1 MEGNV
6 TTLTT
11 SGTNPDLDP
20 VPIRVGLSA
29 CLRGDEVRFNGG
41 HSRQRYL
48 TDTLGQFF
56 EFVTACPEV
65 EAGMGVPRP
74 TVRLVAMGDK
84 IRVIDPKNDIDWTA
98 AMEDH
103 AVGRVSMVDDYQLSG
118 FILKSKS
125 PSCGVSRVKV
135 FAENGMPTYNG
146 RGVFTTELLRRYPR
160 LPVEEEGR
168 LNDPSLRENFV
179 ERVFAYYRLRQVFKA
194 RWTVGSIVEFHT
206 NEKLLLRAHHE
217 VSYRK
222 LGRLVA
228 EAKAMPRAA
237 FAAAYQQGFMDGMGY
252 KSTVRKHANV
262 LEHMLGYLRDTG
274 DDLARRQARSAID
287 DYRNG
292 LVPLIVPMTLFS
304 YFAAQYDIGY
314 LARQSY
320 LNPHP
325 KELMLRNH
333 V

>member
-1 MEGNV
+1 V
-6 TTLTT
+6 TQ
-11 SGTNPDLDP
+11 NDDIA
-20 VPIRVGLSA
+20 IRVGLSA
-29 CLRGDEVRFNGG
+29 CLAGDEVRFNGG

-56 EFVTACPEV
+56 EFVTTCPEI
-65 EAGMGVPRP
+65 EAGMTVPRP
-74 TVRLVAMGDK
+74 TVRLVNSGGR

-98 AMEDH
+98 AMENH
-103 AVGRVSMVDDYQLSG
+103 AIGKVSMVNDHQLSG

-125 PSCGVSRVKV
+125 PSCGVERVKLYNESGQSQ
-135 FAENGMPTYNG
+135 ANG
-146 RGVFTTELLRRYPR
+146 RGIFAAELIRRYPW

-168 LNDPSLRENFV
+168 LNDPTLRENFV
-179 ERVFAYYRLRQVFKA
+179 ERVFAYHRLKGLFKR
-194 RWTVGSIVEFHT
+194 RWTIGAVVDFHT

-217 VSYRK
+217 ATYREM
-222 LGRLVA
+222 GRLVA
-228 EAKAMPRAA
+228 GAKVMPRAA
-237 FAAAYQQGFMDGMGY
+237 FAAEYQTAFMKAMSY
-252 KSTVRKHANV
+252 KSTVRKHTNV

-274 DDLARRQARSAID
+274 DEDARVQARTAIA
-287 DYRNG
+287 DYRSG
-292 LVPLIVPMTLFS
+292 LVPLVVPMTLFS
-304 YFAAQYDIGY
+304 YLAKRYGIDY

>member
-1 MEGNV
+1 MSVDDEA
-6 TTLTT
+6 
-11 SGTNPDLDP
+11 S
-20 VPIRVGLSA
+20 PIRIGLSA
-29 CLRGDEVRFNGG
+29 CLKGDEVRFNGG

-74 TVRLVAMGDK
+74 TVRLASLGDK

-103 AVGRVSMVDDYQLSG
+103 AVSRVSMVDDYQLSG

-125 PSCGVSRVKV
+125 PSCGVERVKV
-135 FAENGMPTYNG
+135 YAENGMPQYNG
-146 RGVFTTELLRRYPR
+146 RGVFTAELMRRYPR

-168 LNDPSLRENFV
+168 LNDPGLRENFV
-179 ERVFAYYRLRQVFKA
+179 ERVFAYHRLRGTFG
-194 RWTVGSIVEFHT
+194 RSWTVGSIVDFHT

-217 VSYRK
+217 VTYRE

-228 EAKAMPRAA
+228 KASDMPRAA
-237 FAAAYQQGFMDGMGY
+237 FAAEYQQGFMKAMGY
-252 KSTVRKHANV
+252 KSTVRKHTNV
-262 LEHMLGYLRDTG
+262 LEHMLGHLRDTG
-274 DDLARRQARSAID
+274 DEVARQQARSAIE

-292 LVPLIVPMTLFS
+292 LVPLIVPVTLFS
-304 YFAAQYDIGY
+304 FLAARYDIEY
-314 LARQSY
+314 LTRQSY
-320 LNPHP
+320 LKPHP

>member
-1 MEGNV
+1 MDSGDESMEA
-6 TTLTT
+6 
-11 SGTNPDLDP
+11 
-20 VPIRVGLSA
+20 IRIGLSA

-56 EFVTACPEV
+56 EYVTVCPEV
-65 EAGMGVPRP
+65 EVGMGVPRP
-74 TVRLVAMGDK
+74 TVRLVSLGDK
-84 IRVIDPKNDIDWTA
+84 IRVVDPKNEIDWTA

-103 AVGRVSMVDDYQLSG
+103 AVRRAAVVEERELSG

-125 PSCGVSRVKV
+125 PTCGVWRVKV
-135 FAENGMPTYNG
+135 YSEGGMPNMKG
-146 RGVFTTELLRRYPR
+146 RGVFTEELLRRYPR

-168 LNDPSLRENFV
+168 LNDPALRENFV
-179 ERVFAYYRLRQVFKA
+179 ERVFAYHRLRKAFKA

-206 NEKLLLRAHHE
+206 QEKLLLRAHHE
-217 VSYRK
+217 ATYRK
-222 LGRLVA
+222 LGQLVA
-228 EAKAMPRAA
+228 AAKSMPRPA
-237 FAAAYQQGFMDGMGY
+237 FAAEYQQGFMDAMGY
-252 KSTVRKHANV
+252 KTTVRKHTNV
-262 LEHMLGYLRDTG
+262 LEHMLGYLRNTG
-274 DDLARRQARSAID
+274 DETGRQEAYGAIQ

-292 LVPLIVPMTLFS
+292 LVPLVVPMTLFS
-304 YFAAQYDIGY
+304 YLARRHNIDY
-314 LARQSY
+314 LLRQSY

>member
-1 MEGNV
+1 MAEHNDH
-6 TTLTT
+6 T
-11 SGTNPDLDP
+11 
-20 VPIRVGLSA
+20 IRVGLSA
-29 CLRGDEVRFNGG
+29 CLAGDEVRFNGG

-56 EFVTACPEV
+56 EFVTTCPEV
-65 EAGMGVPRP
+65 EAGMTVPRP
-74 TVRLVAMGDK
+74 TVRLVNDDGR
-84 IRVIDPKNDIDWTA
+84 IRVIDPKNDVDWTA

-103 AVGRVSMVDDYQLSG
+103 AVDRVSMVSDQQLSG

-125 PSCGVSRVKV
+125 PSCGVERVKV
-135 FAENGMPTYNG
+135 YHDNGMPQMTG
-146 RGVFTTELLRRYPR
+146 RGVFATELLRRYPW

-179 ERVFAYYRLRQVFKA
+179 ERVFAYHRLRRLFQA
-194 RWTVGSIVEFHT
+194 RWTVGQVVDFHT
-206 NEKLLLRAHHE
+206 DEKLLLRAHSE
-217 VSYRK
+217 VSYRE

-228 EAKAMPRAA
+228 GAKAMPRPA
-237 FAAAYQQGFMDGMGY
+237 FAAEYQTGFMKAMSY
-252 KSTVRKHANV
+252 KTTVRKHTNV
-262 LEHMLGYLRDTG
+262 LEHMLGYLRATG
-274 DDLARRQARSAID
+274 DADARQQTRTAID

-292 LVPLIVPMTLFS
+292 LVPLIVPVTLFA
-304 YFAAQYDIGY
+304 YLATRYDIGY

-320 LNPHP
+320 LRPHP

>member
-1 MEGNV
+1 M
-6 TTLTT
+6 TTLTSSPT
-11 SGTNPDLDP
+11 DAEPDVD
-20 VPIRVGLSA
+20 PIRVGLSA

-74 TVRLVAMGDK
+74 TVRLAAIGER
-84 IRVIDPKNDIDWTA
+84 IRVIDPKNNIDWTA
-98 AMEDH
+98 AMEEH
-103 AVGRVSMVDDYQLSG
+103 AVGRVSMVDEYQLSG

-135 FAENGMPTYNG
+135 YAENGMPTYDG
-146 RGVFTTELLRRYPR
+146 RGVFTAELLRRYPR

-168 LNDPSLRENFV
+168 LNDPGLRENFV
-179 ERVFAYYRLRQVFKA
+179 ERVFAYHRLRRAFRA

-228 EAKAMPRAA
+228 DAKGMPRAA
-237 FAAAYQQGFMDGMGY
+237 FAAEYQQGFMDGMGY
-252 KSTVRKHANV
+252 KSTVRKHTNV
-262 LEHMLGYLRDTG
+262 LEHMLGFLRDTG
-274 DDLARRQARSAID
+274 DEMGREQARTAIA

-304 YFAAQYDIGY
+304 YLASRYNIDY
-314 LARQSY
+314 LLRQSY

>member
-1 MEGNV
+1 M
-6 TTLTT
+6 TFASTDTA
-11 SGTNPDLDP
+11 
-20 VPIRVGLSA
+20 PIRIGLSA

-74 TVRLVAMGDK
+74 TVRLASIGDR
-84 IRVIDPKNDIDWTA
+84 IRVVDPKNDVDWTA

-103 AVGRVSMVDDYQLSG
+103 AIGRVAMVDDYELSG

-125 PSCGVSRVKV
+125 PSCGVFRVKV
-135 FAENGMPTYNG
+135 YQENGMPTYDG
-146 RGVFTTELLRRYPR
+146 RGVFTNELLRRYPR

-168 LNDPSLRENFV
+168 LNDPALRENFV
-179 ERVFAYYRLRQVFKA
+179 ERVFAYHRLRTTFKK
-194 RWTVGSIVEFHT
+194 RWTVGSVVAFHT
-206 NEKLLLRAHHE
+206 DEKLLLRAHHE
-217 VSYRK
+217 VTYRE

-228 EAKAMPRAA
+228 GAADMPRSA
-237 FAAAYQQGFMDGMGY
+237 FAAEYQQGFMKAVGY
-252 KSTVRKHANV
+252 KSTVRKHTNV

-274 DDLARRQARSAID
+274 DELARNQARSAIE

-304 YFAAQYDIGY
+304 YLAERYEIDY
-314 LARQSY
+314 LTRQSY

>member
-1 MEGNV
+1 MTGK
-6 TTLTT
+6 TDHRLT
-11 SGTNPDLDP
+11 PDLS
-20 VPIRVGLSA
+20 PIRIGLSA
-29 CLRGDEVRFNGG
+29 CLRGDEVRWNGG

-56 EFVTACPEV
+56 EFITACPEI
-65 EAGMGVPRP
+65 EAGMTVPRP
-74 TVRLVAMGDK
+74 TVRLVSLGDK
-84 IRVIDPKNDIDWTA
+84 IRVVDPKNDIDWTA

-103 AVGRVSMVDDYQLSG
+103 AVQRVGMVDEFQLSG

-125 PSCGVSRVKV
+125 PSCGVSRIKV
-135 FAENGMPTYNG
+135 FAENGMPTYDG
-146 RGVFTTELLRRYPR
+146 RGVFAAELIRRYPR
-160 LPVEEEGR
+160 LPIEEEGR
-168 LNDPSLRENFV
+168 LNDPGLRENFV
-179 ERVFAYYRLRQVFKA
+179 ERVFAYHRLRQAFKP
-194 RWTVGSIVEFHT
+194 RWTVGSIVNFHT

-217 VSYRK
+217 VTYRQ
-222 LGRLVA
+222 LGKLVA

-237 FAAAYQQGFMDGMGY
+237 FAAEYQQLFMKGMGY
-252 KSTVRKHANV
+252 KSTVRKHTNV
-262 LEHMLGYLRDTG
+262 LEHMLGFLRDTG
-274 DDLARRQARSAID
+274 DALAREQARSAIA

-304 YFAAQYDIGY
+304 YFAARYDIDY
-314 LARQSY
+314 LKRQSY

>member
-1 MEGNV
+1 M
-6 TTLTT
+6 TTLTSSPT
-11 SGTNPDLDP
+11 DAEPVLD
-20 VPIRVGLSA
+20 PIRVGLSA

-74 TVRLVAMGDK
+74 TVRLAAIGEK
-84 IRVIDPKNDIDWTA
+84 IRVIDPKNNIDWTA
-98 AMEDH
+98 AMEEH
-103 AVGRVSMVDDYQLSG
+103 AVGRASMVDEYQLSG

-135 FAENGMPTYNG
+135 YAENGMPTYDG
-146 RGVFTTELLRRYPR
+146 RGVFTAELLRRYPR

-168 LNDPSLRENFV
+168 LNDPGLRENFV
-179 ERVFAYYRLRQVFKA
+179 ERVFAYHRLRRAFRA

-228 EAKAMPRAA
+228 EAKGMPRAA
-237 FAAAYQQGFMDGMGY
+237 FAAEYQQGFMDGMGY
-252 KSTVRKHANV
+252 KSTVRKHTNV
-262 LEHMLGYLRDTG
+262 LEHMLGFLRDTG
-274 DDLARRQARSAID
+274 DEMGREQARTAIA

-304 YFAAQYDIGY
+304 YLASRYNIDY
-314 LARQSY
+314 LLRQSY

>member
-1 MEGNV
+1 MTE
-6 TTLTT
+6 LT
-11 SGTNPDLDP
+11 SAPGGTEADLDP
-20 VPIRVGLSA
+20 IRIGLSA

-48 TDTLGQFF
+48 TDTLGLFF

-74 TVRLVAMGDK
+74 TVRLVSLGDK

-103 AVGRVSMVDDYQLSG
+103 AVRRVSMVDEYQLSG

-146 RGVFTTELLRRYPR
+146 RGVFTAELLRRYPR

-168 LNDPSLRENFV
+168 LNDPGLRENFV
-179 ERVFAYYRLRQVFKA
+179 ERVFAYSRLRKAFKS

-217 VSYRK
+217 VTYRK

-228 EAKAMPRAA
+228 QAKSMPRAA
-237 FAAAYQQGFMDGMGY
+237 FAAEYQQGFMDGMGY
-252 KSTVRKHANV
+252 KSTLRKHTNV

-274 DDLARRQARSAID
+274 DDLAREQARTAIS

-304 YFAAQYDIGY
+304 YLAARYDIEY
-314 LARQSY
+314 LLRQSY

>member
-1 MEGNV
+1 MKAAPEAQE
-6 TTLTT
+6 
-11 SGTNPDLDP
+11 SSP
-20 VPIRVGLSA
+20 PIRIGLSA
-29 CLRGDEVRFNGG
+29 CLKGDEVRFNGG

-56 EFVTACPEV
+56 EFVTVCPEV

-74 TVRLVAMGDK
+74 TVRLAQLGDK

-98 AMEDH
+98 AMEDQ
-103 AVGRVSMVDDYQLSG
+103 AVSRVSMVEDHELSG

-125 PSCGVSRVKV
+125 PSCGVSRIKIYR
-135 FAENGMPTYNG
+135 ENGMLTYDG
-146 RGVFTTELLRRYPR
+146 RGVFTAELMRRYPR
-160 LPVEEEGR
+160 LPVEDEGR
-168 LNDPSLRENFV
+168 LNDPGLRENFV
-179 ERVFAYYRLRQVFKA
+179 ERVFAYDRLRSTF
-194 RWTVGSIVEFHT
+194 RGSWSLGSIVDFHT

-217 VSYRK
+217 VTYRE

-228 EAKAMPRAA
+228 NAADMPRAA
-237 FAAAYQQGFMDGMGY
+237 FAAEYQQGFMKAMGY
-252 KSTVRKHANV
+252 KSTVRKHTNV
-262 LEHMLGYLRDTG
+262 LEHMLGHLRDTN
-274 DDLARRQARSAID
+274 DDIARQQARTAIH

-292 LVPLIVPMTLFS
+292 LVPLIVPITLFS
-304 YFAAQYDIGY
+304 FLASRYEIDY
-314 LARQSY
+314 LQRQSY

>member
-1 MEGNV
+1 MSSA
-6 TTLTT
+6 T
-11 SGTNPDLDP
+11 SAETID
-20 VPIRVGLSA
+20 PIRIGLSA

-56 EFVTACPEV
+56 EFVTVCPEV

-74 TVRLVAMGDK
+74 TVRLVKLGDR

-103 AVGRVSMVDDYQLSG
+103 AVDRVSMVSDYALSG

-125 PSCGVSRVKV
+125 PTCGVSRVKV
-135 FAENGMPTYNG
+135 YAESGMPTYDG
-146 RGVFTTELLRRYPR
+146 RGVFTSELMRRYPR

-168 LNDPSLRENFV
+168 LNDPGLRENFV
-179 ERVFAYYRLRQVFKA
+179 ERVFAYHRLTRVFKK
-194 RWTVGSIVEFHT
+194 RWTIGSIVEFHT
-206 NEKLLLRAHHE
+206 REKLLLRAHHE
-217 VSYRK
+217 ATYRV

-228 EAKAMPRAA
+228 EGKSMPRAA
-237 FAAAYQQGFMDGMGY
+237 FAAEYQQGFMDAMSY
-252 KSTVRKHANV
+252 KSTVRKHTNV
-262 LEHMLGYLRDTG
+262 LEHMLGYLRKTG
-274 DDLARRQARSAID
+274 DELGRAQAYEAIQ

-292 LVPLIVPMTLFS
+292 LVPLIVPMTLFT
-304 YFAAQYDIGY
+304 Y
-314 LARQSY
+314 LARRHEITYLMNQSY
-320 LNPHP
+320 LSPHP

>member
-1 MEGNV
+1 MSD
-6 TTLTT
+6 TAT
-11 SGTNPDLDP
+11 
-20 VPIRVGLSA
+20 PIRIGLSA
-29 CLRGDEVRFNGG
+29 CLKGDEVRFNGG

-48 TDTLGQFF
+48 TDTLGLFF
-56 EFVTACPEV
+56 EFVTVCPEV
-65 EAGMGVPRP
+65 EVGMGVPRP
-74 TVRLVAMGDK
+74 TVRLVAGGDK
-84 IRVIDPKNDIDWTA
+84 IRVIDPKNEIDWTA
-98 AMEDH
+98 AMEEH
-103 AVGRVSMVDDYQLSG
+103 AVGRVSMVDDDELSG

-125 PSCGVSRVKV
+125 PTCGVWRVKV
-135 FAENGMPTYNG
+135 YQEGGMPTHDG
-146 RGVFTTELLRRYPR
+146 RGVFTEELLRRYPR

-168 LNDPSLRENFV
+168 LNDPALRENFV
-179 ERVFAYYRLRQVFKA
+179 ERVFAYHRLRQVFKA

-217 VSYRK
+217 VTYRE

-228 EAKAMPRAA
+228 KAKSMPRPA
-237 FAAAYQQGFMDGMGY
+237 FAAAYQQGFMTGMGY
-252 KSTVRKHANV
+252 KSTVRKHTNV
-262 LEHMLGYLRDTG
+262 LNHMLGHLRDTG
-274 DDLARRQARSAID
+274 DDLARQQAHRSIE

-304 YFAAQYDIGY
+304 YFAERYGIEY

>member
-1 MEGNV
+1 MSSA
-6 TTLTT
+6 T
-11 SGTNPDLDP
+11 SAETID
-20 VPIRVGLSA
+20 PIRIGLSA

-74 TVRLVAMGDK
+74 TVRLAKLGNR

-98 AMEDH
+98 AMEEH
-103 AVGRVSMVDDYQLSG
+103 AVDRVSMVAEYGLSG

-135 FAENGMPTYNG
+135 YAENGMPTYDG
-146 RGVFTTELLRRYPR
+146 RGVFTAELMRRYPR

-168 LNDPSLRENFV
+168 LNDPGLRENFV
-179 ERVFAYYRLRQVFKA
+179 ERIFAYHRLAGVFRK
-194 RWTVGSIVEFHT
+194 RWTVGSVVDFHT
-206 NEKLLLRAHHE
+206 REKLLLRAHHE
-217 VSYRK
+217 ATYRK
-222 LGRLVA
+222 LGKLVA
-228 EAKAMPRAA
+228 ETKSMPRAA
-237 FAAAYQQGFMDGMGY
+237 FAAEYQQGFMDAMGY
-252 KSTVRKHANV
+252 KSTVRKHTNV
-262 LEHMLGYLRDTG
+262 LEHMLGYFRKTG
-274 DDLARRQARSAID
+274 DEVGRAQAYEAIQ

-292 LVPLIVPMTLFS
+292 LVPLIVPITLFS
-304 YFAAQYDIGY
+304 YLASRHGITY
-314 LARQSY
+314 LTQQSY
-320 LNPHP
+320 LSPHP